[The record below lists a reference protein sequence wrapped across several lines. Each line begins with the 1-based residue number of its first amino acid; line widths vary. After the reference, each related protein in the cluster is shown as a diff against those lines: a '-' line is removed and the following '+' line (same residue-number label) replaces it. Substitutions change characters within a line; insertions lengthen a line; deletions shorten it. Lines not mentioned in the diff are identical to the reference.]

1 MDRREFLKR
10 AGVGSVALSS
20 LPLLG
25 ERAWADSK
33 PRIRESGK
41 IFHFLVLSAVPD
53 TTDRLIIAGDGE
65 FNAFVAEGGGSFDHF
80 KAEGSPPL
88 PLVATGTWTAHEV
101 LRFKP
106 LAKHGVFQAGIL
118 VMRATFHPQ
127 GKPPVNNVTVK
138 VVCNLGPAGADTG
151 QEEGVTVR
159 FPGPP
164 PVTFEP
170 VMPTVGVTVFSNAN
184 EPEC

>member
-1 MDRREFLKR
+1 MCSPISPTSTPACARARPSRATSSPSAPQRKSLRKEETMDRREFLKR

-41 IFHFLVLSAVPD
+41 IFHFLALSAVPD

-101 LRFKP
+101 
-106 LAKHGVFQAGIL
+106 
-118 VMRATFHPQ
+118 
-127 GKPPVNNVTVK
+127 
-138 VVCNLGPAGADTG
+138 
-151 QEEGVTVR
+151 
-159 FPGPP
+159 
-164 PVTFEP
+164 
-170 VMPTVGVTVFSNAN
+170 
-184 EPEC
+184 